1 MSQLNLVQYST
12 VYEYQLIF
20 FHSSLFSFRALL
32 KTCNFMQIFHSTCQN
47 PFNTYC
53 EPVTTRIVMLC
64 SIHLGLFQSLHCF
77 IQLPV
82 LPFRYCRCCFA
93 CRHSPVTSQTTPQR
107 MACGGLLPATPATP
121 PVQSNQNVLQFRG
134 PPRSSPLIHE
144 EKIASFDSRGMP

>member
-1 MSQLNLVQYST
+1 MSQLSLVQYST

-20 FHSSLFSFRALL
+20 FHSNLFSLL

-47 PFNTYC
+47 PLVLTANLLPPESLY
-53 EPVTTRIVMLC
+53 
-64 SIHLGLFQSLHCF
+64 SIHFGLFQSLHCF

-82 LPFRYCRCCFA
+82 LPFRHCRCCFA
-93 CRHSPVTSQTTPQR
+93 CRRSPVTSKTTPQC
-107 MACGGLLPATPATP
+107 MACGGLLPATPTTP

-134 PPRSSPLIHE
+134 PLRSGPSIRE